1 MPPREGSFR
10 PMPPRPMPPPPSR
23 RSRPMPPAAELDA
36 AATLLQQA
44 AASALGPDTTGT
56 EAEGTAAAE
65 TAKALVDTAV
75 TTAVL
80 ANHSHDAPVGKQW
93 ADDPTTLNIVTAG
106 ARPSLEKQPS
116 PDDVSHQFTAGPAE
130 APSAE
135 AAAVVGPPHGASL
148 ADLDAAAG
156 LIQRVAKPA
165 LNSVEARLQGLNE
178 PEVQGL
184 RQTAEADE
192 GGIGTA
198 VTAAVAT
205 AAPERPASLDAK
217 LSLTLVQPD
226 LDLAAILLQRAAAAA
241 LDPVASSPDDAAA
254 APRHHASISDELATA
269 MAPLVAEVASLE
281 AQLARSAALAAARD
295 EAAPQWSERAVIW
308 REQTG
313 QIASLEDPYRFE

>member
-1 MPPREGSFR
+1 MPA
-10 PMPPRPMPPPPSR
+10 SR
-23 RSRPMPPAAELDA
+23 ASAAELDA
-36 AATLLQQA
+36 AATLLQHA
-44 AASALGPDTTGT
+44 AASALGPDTAAT
-56 EAEGTAAAE
+56 ESEGTAAAE

-80 ANHSHDAPVGKQW
+80 ADHSHAPVGKQW

-116 PDDVSHQFTAGPAE
+116 PDDVSHQFTAGPA
-130 APSAE
+130 AE
-135 AAAVVGPPHGASL
+135 ATAVVGPSHGASL

-165 LNSVEARLQGLNE
+165 LNSVEARMQGLNE

-205 AAPERPASLDAK
+205 AAPKRPAGKKKAH
-217 LSLTLVQPD
+217 
-226 LDLAAILLQRAAAAA
+226 
-241 LDPVASSPDDAAA
+241 DDTTGTKNDV
-254 APRHHASISDELATA
+254 RLKRLWS
-269 MAPLVAEVASLE
+269 SLE
-281 AQLARSAALAAARD
+281 TSVVL
-295 EAAPQWSERAVIW
+295 I
-308 REQTG
+308 
-313 QIASLEDPYRFE
+313 